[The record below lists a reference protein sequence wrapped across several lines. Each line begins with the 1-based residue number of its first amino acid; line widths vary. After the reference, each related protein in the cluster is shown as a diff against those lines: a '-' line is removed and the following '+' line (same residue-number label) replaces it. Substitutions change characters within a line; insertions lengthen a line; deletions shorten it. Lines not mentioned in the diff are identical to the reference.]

1 MAARLEETPF
11 AVTRKDMGEARIF
24 GGLLCARD
32 AALAHPD
39 NKLSGP
45 PEIGHGYC

>member
-1 MAARLEETPF
+1 MNLQSLEDS
-11 AVTRKDMGEARIF
+11 VS

-39 NKLSGP
+39 NELSGP
-45 PEIGHGYC
+45 PDLLSRPVFRLKIPLIPIR